1 MLPLTNLFKAVW
13 KLIHPIKVSYSL
25 YSSTTML
32 WSAVVSVDGV
42 QNFAKHLLW
51 RQGACAPLSLLP
63 FSQNSSPCE
72 ESSDRQCILEVNK
85 CHWNEQSTSKRVKI
99 SSSWVKQYCILKIY
113 YAFEHG
119 HCEGCKTVITI
130 NSRLHS
136 VLIIYV
142 NCEQLCQ

>member
-1 MLPLTNLFKAVW
+1 MLLYVALDQSVHGSLKTHPPYQSLLVLPLQQHNNAMKCSGQRGRSPEFCQTFTLTT
-13 KLIHPIKVSYSL
+13 
-25 YSSTTML
+25 SSSCL
-32 WSAVVSVDGV
+32 VA
-42 QNFAKHLLW
+42 
-51 RQGACAPLSLLP
+51 LLP

-119 HCEGCKTVITI
+119 HCETVITI

-142 NCEQLCQ
+142 NCE